1 MRRVLLGVMCA
12 VLLGGC
18 SSSAIPQQ
26 SSPSPSSPTTPVI
39 QRVETPRQVNRQ
51 PVIPQRLYGW
61 RVIDAPV
68 VKLHLQGDTLVPP
81 SDPRVLGWW
90 GAKAGA
96 SRGTTL
102 LVGHTVHDG
111 GGALDNLED
120 VPLGSTLRVSGVR
133 YTVTSNRVISKAKLA
148 AEAQRLFSPAS
159 KPRLVVVTCENYH
172 PATGHYSSNVVLIA
186 E

>member
-1 MRRVLLGVMCA
+1 MRRALLGVMCA

-26 SSPSPSSPTTPVI
+26 SSPSPSSPTTPAI
-39 QRVETPRQVNRQ
+39 QQVQPQRQVDRQ
-51 PVIPQRLYGW
+51 PVIPRRFNFR

-68 VKLHLQGDTLVPP
+68 VPVQLDGGTLVPP
-81 SDPRVLGWW
+81 ADPRVLGWW
-90 GAKAGA
+90 GSKAGA

-133 YTVTSNRVISKAKLA
+133 YTVTSNRVISKTKLA
-148 AEAQRLFSPAS
+148 EEAQRLFSPAS

-172 PATGHYSSNVVLIA
+172 PATGHYSSNVVLVA